1 MELKIVVYYTCINR
15 WNVPCFEELLFD
27 TEEEADRFIDKI
39 KNRMNVT
46 GLSRLLIGNLK
57 GETKMIPKNII
68 VKYSG
73 FDKNGLYYSNVL
85 EFRTE
90 RDADLFILDM
100 KKLMFGVQSYTKII
114 TWEKKEET
122 KNENQS

>member
-1 MELKIVVYYTCINR
+1 MELKIVVYYTCVNR

-27 TEEEADRFIDKI
+27 TEEETDRFIDKI

-46 GLSRLLIGNLK
+46 RIIKTVDWKLK

>member
-1 MELKIVVYYTCINR
+1 MELKIVVYYTCVNR

-46 GLSRLLIGNLK
+46 RIIKTVDWKLK